1 MSITKKR
8 SLRRIFAG
16 ILCMGI
22 LVTGAQ
28 PCAAAAYGYDEYG
41 DPIVTATP
49 VPDSQ
54 SGQAAQVT
62 PAHSSYYS
70 QAADTDS
77 IDGWPT
83 GPNIE
88 AQAAVLMDVN
98 TEAVLYSKNADTKL
112 YPASITKIMTTLL
125 ACENLSSKDN
135 IVVSEN
141 ASTSVTAGDSSI
153 YAAPGEEFTR
163 NQALMAV
170 MLQSANEMSV
180 AVAEQVSGSVK
191 KFTELMNWRAKL
203 FGCKNTHFNNPNGL
217 PDENHYTTASDM
229 ARIAKSAW
237 LNPLYRKFCTRRYY
251 EIPATNKFAEARQLL
266 NHHKMIKNGE
276 YYYEGVLGGKTGYTD
291 ASGNTLV
298 TYCKRGNMTLVAVI
312 LNSTSA
318 ANAYSDTASLFNYG
332 FENFEKMDMKVSMNP
347 VPFKVLPCDKYIL
360 KDNGNTYPFY
370 YKTKVYVTLPK
381 GIKKSKLN
389 KRQAVL
395 SNAAGPLRLKSK
407 YYYNKHLV
415 GWGMQ
420 YERNIVSDLL
430 LQTSS

>member
-1 MSITKKR
+1 
-8 SLRRIFAG
+8 
-16 ILCMGI
+16 
-22 LVTGAQ
+22 
-28 PCAAAAYGYDEYG
+28 
-41 DPIVTATP
+41 
-49 VPDSQ
+49 
-54 SGQAAQVT
+54 
-62 PAHSSYYS
+62 
-70 QAADTDS
+70 
-77 IDGWPT
+77 
-83 GPNIE
+83 
-88 AQAAVLMDVN
+88 
-98 TEAVLYSKNADTKL
+98 
-112 YPASITKIMTTLL
+112 
-125 ACENLSSKDN
+125 
-135 IVVSEN
+135 
-141 ASTSVTAGDSSI
+141 
-153 YAAPGEEFTR
+153 
-163 NQALMAV
+163 
-170 MLQSANEMSV
+170 
-180 AVAEQVSGSVK
+180 
-191 KFTELMNWRAKL
+191 MNWRAKL

-298 TYCKRGNMTLVAVI
+298 TYCRRGNMTLVAVI

-332 FENFEKMDMKVSMNP
+332 FENFEKVDMKVSMNP

-420 YERNIVSDLL
+420 YERNVVSDLL

>member
-1 MSITKKR
+1 MKCINKWICL
-8 SLRRIFAG
+8 SLLIAVSCVSG
-16 ILCMGI
+16 CGKTSAAIE
-22 LVTGAQ
+22 Q
-28 PCAAAAYGYDEYG
+28 PYDVYATAAYFGLSSNG
-41 DPIVTATP
+41 TAEAKSYFASDLCVSEDVAIGTDST
-49 VPDSQ
+49 DSQ
-54 SGQAAQVT
+54 VAEGAGT
-62 PAHSSYYS
+62 FNLE
-70 QAADTDS
+70 T
-77 IDGWPT
+77 
-83 GPNIE
+83 
-88 AQAAVLMDVN
+88 N
-98 TEAVLYSKNADTKL
+98 TVVYAKNLYERL
-112 YPASITKIMTTLL
+112 YPASTTKILTAYIALKYCDDLDAMVT
-125 ACENLSSKDN
+125 
-135 IVVSEN
+135 VSEN
-141 ASTSVTAGDSSI
+141 AVNQASDSSVCNLKAGDVIRLRDLLYGLMLRSGND
-153 YAAPGEEFTR
+153 AAVAIAEYISGDVDSFA
-163 NQALMAV
+163 ALMNQEAAA
-170 MLQSANEMSV
+170 MGATRS
-180 AVAEQVSGSVK
+180 
-191 KFTELMNWRAKL
+191 
-203 FGCKNTHFNNPNGL
+203 HFVNPNGL

-298 TYCKRGNMTLVAVI
+298 TYCKRGNITLVAVI

-332 FENFEKMDMKVSMNP
+332 FENFEKVDMKVSMNP

-395 SNAAGPLRLKSK
+395 SNAVGPLRLKSK

-420 YERNIVSDLL
+420 YERNVVSDLL